1 MSGQWH
7 PDPMGRHQL
16 RFWDGTVW
24 SEHVSDNGVT
34 SIDPLHHP
42 PPIAV
47 PVTAVQPVVN
57 AAWAS
62 PAATTI
68 AVPSRPQ
75 QPIAPVVTG
84 PASASSE
91 KVGIFDRAK
100 RGKSAFDA
108 VRLTGS
114 VDELR
119 AEYDQLCEL
128 LVETRDAV
136 LLQEVGLYEYRHPLD
151 ESTAYK
157 AALEVARSDMQKMVR
172 DGQAVSTPKNW
183 QVDGN
188 LKKGEKMANDLTK
201 LVLRAYNNE
210 ADNLVRSMKPYNLSA
225 AVERLGKARSAIC
238 RFVSSMS
245 LSVEDDYHRLRV
257 YELELTA
264 DFLVKKQDERE
275 RERAAREELREEERS
290 RREFEAE
297 QADLTRERDKRL
309 AALKRYQESG
319 SVDLDKL
326 AELEVGLAGVQ
337 DALDGVA
344 ARMANVRAGHVYV
357 ISNIGSF
364 GERMVK
370 IGMTRRLDP
379 LDRVRELGDAS
390 VPFRYDVHALVF
402 AEDAVTLETKLH
414 RRFAAQR
421 VNLVNRHREF
431 FHATAA
437 EVHEALKE
445 YAGSVVVEFTD
456 DAEALEWRQSTNAR
470 SQADFT
476 HGEAFLLRSHTD

>member
-1 MSGQWH
+1 MSGNWH

-42 PPIAV
+42 PPAAV
-47 PVTAVQPVVN
+47 AVTAVQPVVN

-62 PAATTI
+62 PTSTTVAAP
-68 AVPSRPQ
+68 AQPQ
-75 QPIAPVVTG
+75 QRPMPDVTNS
-84 PASASSE
+84 ASGSSE
-91 KVGIFDRAK
+91 KVGIFDRVK
-100 RGKSAFDA
+100 RGKTAFDA

-114 VDELR
+114 VEELR
-119 AEYDQLCEL
+119 AEYDELCEL

-151 ESTAYK
+151 ESAEYK
-157 AALEVARSDMQKMVR
+157 AALEVARSRIQTMVR
-172 DGQAVSTPKNW
+172 AGQAVSAPKNW

-188 LKKGEKMANDLTK
+188 LKKGEKMASDLTK

-210 ADNLVRSMKPYNLSA
+210 ADNLVRSMKPYNLPA

-238 RFVSSMS
+238 RFVSIMS
-245 LSVEDDYHRLRV
+245 LSINDEYHGLRV

-264 DFLVKKQDERE
+264 DFLAKKQDERE
-275 RERAAREELREEERS
+275 RERAAREELREEERV

-297 QADLTRERDKRL
+297 QADLKRERDKRL
-309 AALKRYQESG
+309 AALQRYEASG
-319 SVDLDKL
+319 LVDLDKL
-326 AELEVGLAGVQ
+326 AELQAGLAGVEA
-337 DALDGVA
+337 ALDGVA

-402 AEDAVTLETKLH
+402 AEDAVTLETNLH

-456 DAEALEWRQSTNAR
+456 EAEALEWRQSTNAR
-470 SQADFT
+470 SEGNFIP
-476 HGEAFLLRSHTD
+476 

>member
-24 SEHVSDNGVT
+24 SEHVSDSGVT
-34 SIDPLHHP
+34 SIDPLHDSAP
-42 PPIAV
+42 VAV
-47 PVTAVQPVVN
+47 PATVVQSATN
-57 AAWAS
+57 ATWAS
-62 PAATTI
+62 P
-68 AVPSRPQ
+68 VPSVTVPSQPQ
-75 QPIAPVVTG
+75 HLAPEVT
-84 PASASSE
+84 ASTVTSSE
-91 KVGIFDRAK
+91 KAGIFDRVK
-100 RGKSAFDA
+100 RGKATFDA
-108 VRLTGS
+108 ARLTGS
-114 VDELR
+114 VEELR

-151 ESTAYK
+151 ESAQYK
-157 AALEVARSDMQKMVR
+157 AALEVARSRMQTMVR
-172 DGQAVSTPKNW
+172 AGQAVTAPKNW

-188 LKKGEKMANDLTK
+188 LKKGEKMASDLTK

-210 ADNLVRSMKPYNLSA
+210 ADNLVRSMKPYNLPA

-238 RFVSSMS
+238 RFVSMMS
-245 LSVEDDYHRLRV
+245 LSINEEYHRLRV

-264 DFLVKKQDERE
+264 DFLAKKQDERE
-275 RERAAREELREEERS
+275 RERAAREELREEERV
-290 RREFEAE
+290 RREFEAK
-297 QADLTRERDKRL
+297 QADLNRERDKRL
-309 AALKRYQESG
+309 AALRRYEASG
-319 SVDLDKL
+319 SVDPEKL
-326 AELEVGLAGVQ
+326 AELQAGVA
-337 DALDGVA
+337 DVDAALDGVA
-344 ARMANVRAGHVYV
+344 ARMANARAGHVYV

-402 AEDAVTLETKLH
+402 AEDAVTLETNLH

-470 SQADFT
+470 SQTNVAP
-476 HGEAFLLRSHTD
+476 